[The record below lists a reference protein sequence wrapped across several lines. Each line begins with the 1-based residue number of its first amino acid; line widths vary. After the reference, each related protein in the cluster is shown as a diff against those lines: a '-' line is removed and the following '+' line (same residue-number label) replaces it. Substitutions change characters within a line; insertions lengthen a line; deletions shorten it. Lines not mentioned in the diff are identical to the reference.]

1 MCNTKEEFLQK
12 YEELLRRC
20 AFGIENH
27 LNLHSEFMYL
37 ISAGYLKLGY
47 KTMSEIDK
55 QMEEIS
61 ERISKER
68 KQNETMQN
76 F

>member
-1 MCNTKEEFLQK
+1 MFNTKEEFLQK

-20 AFGIENH
+20 ALGTENH

-37 ISAGYLKLGY
+37 ISSGYLKLGD

-68 KQNETMQN
+68 KQNETIQN
-76 F
+76 L

>member
-1 MCNTKEEFLQK
+1 MFNTKEEFLQK

-20 AFGIENH
+20 VLGTENH

-37 ISAGYLKLGY
+37 ISSGYLKLGY
-47 KTMSEIDK
+47 KIMSEIDK

-61 ERISKER
+61 ERISKET
-68 KQNETMQN
+68 KWDNTEPLN
-76 F
+76 